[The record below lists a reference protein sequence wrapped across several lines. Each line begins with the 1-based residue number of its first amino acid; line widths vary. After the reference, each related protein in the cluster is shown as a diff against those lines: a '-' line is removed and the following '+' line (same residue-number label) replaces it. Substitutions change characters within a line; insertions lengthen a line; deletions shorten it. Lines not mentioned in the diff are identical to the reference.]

1 MKLVFEI
8 AVAHQTKARNQTFD
22 WVVDPNC
29 PPVPTVQPRPYLVK
43 FWLNYAKSP
52 KHAKIEQKMANF
64 MTQKPYA
71 HIWAYASNLKG
82 IGHKFAKYQYF

>member
-1 MKLVFEI
+1 MKLFFEI
-8 AVAHQTKARNQTFD
+8 AVAQQTKARNQTFD

-29 PPVPTVQPRPYLVK
+29 PPVPTLQQRPYLVQ
-43 FWLNYAKSP
+43 FWP
-52 KHAKIEQKMANF
+52 KHAQIEQKMVNF

-71 HIWAYASNLKG
+71 HIWAYASNLKV